1 MNTFSFAPQAPA
13 TSGNPVAPKRNFP
26 RPQIQGVPKNPVRK
40 QHFQRSGQRTNNPV
54 VKVSATPQINTS
66 ASRPNRNFRPNQ
78 RHGKGGMKKGG
89 PTSLVTRRVESPSL
103 PLRNDDVMRVI
114 PIGGFDETGA
124 RNCMAIEYKR
134 DIIVIDAG
142 LMFPEEDMPGID
154 YIIPDISM
162 LRGRERDIRG
172 IFITHAHLDHMGALP
187 HILPR
192 IGNPPVYSS
201 LFTSKLIQ
209 KKHLDFPNQA
219 KPITQEVKA
228 GDILRLGNFEI
239 EALHAQHS
247 VPDAI
252 GLVVRTPSGTVFIT
266 GDWKFDSDPVHDA
279 PTPRAHITK
288 LGLSGI
294 TVMFGDSTNSNV
306 PGGTITEQAVMD
318 SLDKIFNDTTGRIIA
333 STTGSN
339 VRRIQQMLTLA
350 VKHQRKVAIEGF
362 SMRTAVEIAQELKYI
377 EVPKGTIIS
386 SEETN
391 NLPPS
396 KVLIICT
403 GAQAEEQ
410 AVLMR
415 IVNKEHRTLEIQPGD
430 AVVFSSSSIPGNERA
445 IGHLKD
451 YLARQGAEVY
461 HNQMMDVHS
470 SGHGKQEDLK
480 EMLGMIKPEFFI
492 PAYGDFYHRKV
503 HGRLAQ
509 DIGIPK
515 EKILYPD
522 NGQVIEVRPH
532 DVRVTNE
539 RFPINYIM
547 VDGLGVGDL
556 ADVVL
561 RDRQILSSDGI
572 IVVIVKM
579 AHQNG
584 EMLGKADIV
593 SRGFVYMKE
602 QKALIDE
609 TQKKIQEILGKTK
622 SKEQYATPPNEAY
635 IKAKLRDDLGQFLFN
650 KTQRRPM
657 IIPLLIEI

>member
-1 MNTFSFAPQAPA
+1 MFTASFAAPPPIANQGRSPAQPQKNRSA
-13 TSGNPVAPKRNFP
+13 RNFN
-26 RPQIQGVPKNPVRK
+26 RPNNKLQPQRPKQATHPAHLPAHHTSRPK
-40 QHFQRSGQRTNNPV
+40 GTNNP
-54 VKVSATPQINTS
+54 
-66 ASRPNRNFRPNQ
+66 RGRR
-78 RHGKGGMKKGG
+78 GKQPKKGG
-89 PTSLVTRRVESPSL
+89 PSALVTRKVDSPSL
-103 PLRNDDVMRVI
+103 PLRDDGVLRVI

-134 DIIVIDAG
+134 DIIIVDAG
-142 LMFPEEDMPGID
+142 IMFPEEDMPGID

-209 KKHLDFPNQA
+209 KKHLDFPSQA

-228 GDILRLGNFEI
+228 EDILRLGNFEI
-239 EALHAQHS
+239 EAFHAQHS

-252 GLVVRTPSGTVFIT
+252 GLVVRTPSGSVLIT
-266 GDWKFDSDPVHDA
+266 GDWKFDSNPVHDA
-279 PTPRAHITK
+279 PTAREHIEE
-288 LGLSGI
+288 LGRQGI
-294 TVMFGDSTNSNV
+294 TAMFGDSTNSNV
-306 PGGTITEQAVMD
+306 PGATTPEQTVMD
-318 SLDKIFNDTTGRIIA
+318 TLDKIFRDTSGRIIA

-350 VKHQRKVAIEGF
+350 VKYDRKVAVEGF

-377 EVPKGTIIS
+377 DVPKGTIIS
-386 SEETN
+386 SEESN

-415 IVNKEHRTLEIQPGD
+415 IVNKEHRSLQIQPGD
-430 AVVFSSSSIPGNERA
+430 AVVFSSSAIPGNERA

-461 HNQMMDVHS
+461 HSQMMDVHS
-470 SGHGKQEDLK
+470 SGHGKQDDLK
-480 EMLGMIKPEFFI
+480 EMLEMVKPEFFV
-492 PAYGDFYHRKV
+492 PAYGDYYHRKV

-509 DIGIPK
+509 DVGIQK

-522 NGQVIEVRPH
+522 NGQVMEIRPH
-532 DVRVTNE
+532 DARVTEE
-539 RFPINYIM
+539 RYPINYIM

-572 IVVIVKM
+572 IVAIIKM
-579 AHQNG
+579 AHQTG

-609 TQKKIQEILGKTK
+609 TQKKIREIMEKTR
-622 SKEQYATPPNEAY
+622 SKDKNPTPPNEAY
-635 IKAKLRDDLGQFLFN
+635 VKAKLRDDLGQFLFN

-657 IIPLLIEI
+657 IIPLLIEV

>member
-1 MNTFSFAPQAPA
+1 MFTASFAPPA
-13 TSGNPVAPKRNFP
+13 VPSIPGKNNGPVPQKNRDNRGPKNFNRPHKPQHAQRGPVRQNATP
-26 RPQIQGVPKNPVRK
+26 RPQTGPVGNGPRT
-40 QHFQRSGQRTNNPV
+40 QPNRTN
-54 VKVSATPQINTS
+54 
-66 ASRPNRNFRPNQ
+66 SRRPEKNF
-78 RHGKGGMKKGG
+78 KKKGG
-89 PTSLVTRRVESPSL
+89 PTMLVTRRVESPSL
-103 PLRNDDVMRVI
+103 PLRDDNVLRVI

-134 DIIVIDAG
+134 DIIIVDAG

-172 IFITHAHLDHMGALP
+172 VFITHAHLDHMGALP

-209 KKHLDFPNQA
+209 KKHLDFPSQA

-228 GDILRLGNFEI
+228 EDILRLGSFEI
-239 EALHAQHS
+239 EAFHAQHS

-252 GLVVRTPSGTVFIT
+252 GLVVRTPSGTLFIT
-266 GDWKFDSDPVHDA
+266 GDWKFDSNPVHDA
-279 PTPRAHITK
+279 PTPRGHIESIAK
-288 LGLSGI
+288 RGV

-306 PGGTITEQAVMD
+306 PGGTIPEQTVMD
-318 SLDKIFNDTTGRIIA
+318 ALEKIFKETEGRIIA

-339 VRRIQQMLTLA
+339 VRRIQQMITLA
-350 VKHQRKVAIEGF
+350 VNYGRKVAVEGF

-391 NLPPS
+391 GMPPS

-415 IVNKEHRTLEIQPGD
+415 IVNKEHRTLAIQQGD
-430 AVVFSSSSIPGNERA
+430 AVIFSSSAIPGNERA
-445 IGHLKD
+445 VGHLKD
-451 YLARQGAEVY
+451 YLSRQGAEVY

-480 EMLGMIKPEFFI
+480 EMLDMVKPEFFV
-492 PAYGDFYHRKV
+492 PAYGDYYHRKV

-509 DIGIPK
+509 DVGIAK
-515 EKILYPD
+515 DRILYPD
-522 NGQVIEVRPH
+522 NGQVIEVRQH
-532 DVRVTNE
+532 EAKVMNE
-539 RFPINYIM
+539 RYPINYIM

-561 RDRQILSSDGI
+561 RDRQILASDGI
-572 IVVIVKM
+572 IVAIIKM
-579 AHQNG
+579 AHSNG

-609 TQKKIQEILGKTK
+609 TQKKIKEIMEKTR
-622 SKEQYATPPNEAY
+622 SKDQNPTPPNEAY
-635 IKAKLRDDLGQFLFN
+635 VKSKLRDDLGQFLFT

-657 IIPLLIEI
+657 IIPLLIEV